1 MTLDRFRTISNRAIT
16 PFVSVADRLGLSP
29 NAVTVA
35 SMGVAVAAAVTL
47 AIAGGDPSW
56 YLLGGALVLFN
67 GFLDMLDGALARQTD
82 SATPEGD
89 FLDHLVD
96 RYADVVILG
105 GLVAGVE
112 RFDIGFVAIVG
123 ILLNAYVGTQA
134 QAVGLGRMYEGLI
147 TRVEV
152 LLLVGG
158 VSIAAV
164 WIRAE
169 YFGLT
174 IVGWLLVF
182 FMIAS
187 NGTALQRAVLSWR
200 QLRDRG

>member
-1 MTLDRFRTISNRAIT
+1 MTLDRFRTISNRAIA
-16 PFVSVADRLGLSP
+16 PFVSIVDRLGVSP
-29 NAVTVA
+29 NEVTVA
-35 SMGVAVAAAVTL
+35 SMGVAVAAAVAL
-47 AIAGGDPSW
+47 AIAGNDPSW
-56 YLLGGALVLFN
+56 YLLGGGLVLFN

-82 SATPEGD
+82 SATLEGD
-89 FLDHLVD
+89 FLDHLID

-105 GLVAGVE
+105 GLVAGVG
-112 RFDIGFVAIVG
+112 RYDIGFVAIVG

-134 QAVGLGRMYEGLI
+134 QAVGLNRMYEGLI

-152 LLLVGG
+152 LLLTGG
-158 VSIAAV
+158 VSIAAT

-169 YFGLT
+169 YLGLT

-200 QLRDRG
+200 QLQD